1 MKPVKVRR
9 TEFEY
14 SDEVARGVLANQLT
28 SVGRASNMA
37 VVSSKIAVR

>member
-14 SDEVARGVLANQLT
+14 SNEVARGVLANQLT
-28 SVGRASNMA
+28 SVGRASKMA
-37 VVSSKIAVR
+37 LVIRKIAVR

>member
-14 SDEVARGVLANQLT
+14 SDDVARGVLANQLT
-28 SVGRASNMA
+28 SVGRASNI
-37 VVSSKIAVR
+37 VTVLDTSTI

>member
-14 SDEVARGVLANQLT
+14 SNEVARGVLANQLT
-28 SVGRASNMA
+28 SVGRASKMA
-37 VVSSKIAVR
+37 VVGSKIAVR